1 MKQKVLII
9 AEAGV
14 NHNGDISIAKKL
26 IDVAVEA
33 GADVVKFQT
42 FKAENVVT
50 KQAMLSDYQKA
61 NKVKDD
67 NQFEMLKKLELSEK
81 DHFEL
86 FEYCQQKGI
95 IFFSTAFDLDS
106 IEFLSK
112 FKMGMWK
119 IPSGELTNYPYVR
132 SIARKAE
139 KVILSTGMA
148 TLAEVAEAI
157 KVLIANGTQQE
168 NITVLQCHTDY
179 PTKPEDVNLLAMLT
193 MKQELGV
200 RVGYSDHTMG
210 IDIALA
216 AVALGATIIE
226 KHFTLDQN
234 NSGPDHQASLSPSE
248 FKDLVT
254 GIRNIEVALGSPVK
268 VPSKNEIPNLLS
280 VRKSI
285 VAKTNIKEGEV
296 FTDENLTTKRPGNG
310 INPMKWNE
318 IIGKIAERDFVVDE
332 MI

>member
-1 MKQKVLII
+1 MKEKVLII

-14 NHNGDISIAKKL
+14 NHNGEISIAKKL
-26 IDVAVEA
+26 IDAAVDA

-50 KQAMLSDYQKA
+50 KEAKLSDYQKA
-61 NKVKDD
+61 NKVEDN
-67 NQFEMLKKLELSEK
+67 NQFEMLKKLELSE
-81 DHFEL
+81 DAHFEL
-86 FEYCQQKGI
+86 FEYCQMKGI
-95 IFFSTAFDLDS
+95 TFFSTAFDLDS

-148 TLAEVAEAI
+148 TLAEVAETI
-157 KVLIANGTQQE
+157 KVLTSNGTQKD

-179 PTKPEDVNLLAMLT
+179 PTKPEDVNLLAMLS

-200 RVGYSDHTMG
+200 KVGYSDHTMG
-210 IDIALA
+210 IDISLA

-234 NSGPDHQASLSPSE
+234 NRGPDHQASLSPSE
-248 FKDLVT
+248 FKDLVK

-280 VRKSI
+280 ARKSI
-285 VAKTNIKEGEV
+285 VAKTRIKKGEI
-296 FTDENLTTKRPGNG
+296 FTDDNLTTKRPGNG

-318 IIGKIAERDFVVDE
+318 VVGRVADRDFDVDE
-332 MI
+332 LL